1 MDSLLRV
8 HYSALPEFFGLMPLI
23 AIMENYEADEELKKI
38 CKWTMASL
46 AQSLTLPE
54 YIPAALQAIHQ
65 VVSILQCTF
74 VLIIWIIK
82 FKVICLLMT
91 YLHIYVVNI
100 NVSRS
105 SVRHP
110 QES

>member
-23 AIMENYEADEELKKI
+23 ATMESYEADEELKKI

-54 YIPAALQAIHQ
+54 YIPAALQAVHQ

-74 VLIIWIIK
+74 VLIIWIVN
-82 FKVICLLMT
+82 FKVICLLMNGVT
-91 YLHIYVVNI
+91 IFM
-100 NVSRS
+100 
-105 SVRHP
+105 
-110 QES
+110 